1 MSKENYTFSLSD
13 NEWKQRLTSEQ
24 YNVLR
29 KKGTERPF
37 TGEYD
42 TFFDD
47 GNYVCAG
54 CGELLFNSNSKYNSG
69 CGWPAFDAP
78 ATKENIVEITD
89 KSHGMTRVE
98 VLCANCG
105 GHLGHV
111 FNDGPKATTGIR
123 YCINS
128 ASLEFKDEL

>member
-29 KKGTERPF
+29 QKGTERPF
-37 TGEYD
+37 TGKYD

-54 CGELLFNSNSKYNSG
+54 CGELLFYSNSKYNSG

-128 ASLEFKDEL
+128 ASLEFEN